1 MDQPGRR
8 DGHPAHDR
16 AARSGGDGPVQIP
29 TALWL
34 IRHDIILGNI
44 GVAFFF
50 LISGFVIPMSLER
63 LSAGRFVVARIFRL
77 YPVWIAC
84 MAITA
89 AAFWIYALATSGSVP
104 YSPQAWLTNLA
115 LVQEWVGDAYI
126 NPVVWTLVIE
136 LTIYALCFVL
146 AALGGLHRAWPIVAL
161 VGALTIFTINANGM
175 LADRI
180 VAGDM
185 ITARAIGVVAQG
197 TPFIAYMFIGV
208 AFYNLFRGRWSVWQ
222 FGAVG
227 AALTALFVT
236 GVRGGIAPSCGR
248 GTCWSVSRSAARC
261 SWPPTSCARKSP
273 TAAR

>member
-1 MDQPGRR
+1 
-8 DGHPAHDR
+8 
-16 AARSGGDGPVQIP
+16 
-29 TALWL
+29 
-34 IRHDIILGNI
+34 
-44 GVAFFF
+44 
-50 LISGFVIPMSLER
+50 
-63 LSAGRFVVARIFRL
+63 
-77 YPVWIAC
+77 
-84 MAITA
+84 
-89 AAFWIYALATSGSVP
+89 
-104 YSPQAWLTNLA
+104 
-115 LVQEWVGDAYI
+115 
-126 NPVVWTLVIE
+126 
-136 LTIYALCFVL
+136 
-146 AALGGLHRAWPIVAL
+146 
-161 VGALTIFTINANGM
+161 M